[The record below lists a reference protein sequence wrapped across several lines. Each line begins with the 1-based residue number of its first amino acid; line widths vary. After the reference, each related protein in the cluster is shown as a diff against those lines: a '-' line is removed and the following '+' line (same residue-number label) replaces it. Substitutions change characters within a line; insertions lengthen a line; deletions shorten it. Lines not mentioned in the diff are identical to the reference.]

1 MEDYIVLI
9 FFGVIVIVILI
20 VSFFNKKAVVK
31 RKLKQ
36 AEHKG
41 ISQFME
47 GDVAKITGNVQLVG
61 EPLVAPL
68 SKRKCSYYYVHVE
81 RKKSSG
87 DHSNWH
93 TYIEEEV
100 SGKFLI
106 KDEIGYAYIN
116 DPKVKSYIIQDKN
129 YSSGFLNDAEKHLEN
144 YLASHGKESEGLLGF
159 NKKLRYKEGI
169 LESDEKVAVL
179 GKGHWKHA
187 ESLGLP
193 EEYRM
198 VLEITGY
205 DNKAVYL
212 SDDVSTTSTK
222 AKKSFLQKII
232 DILIR

>member
-1 MEDYIVLI
+1 MEDYIVLF

-36 AEHKG
+36 AEHKK
-41 ISQFME
+41 ISEFLN
-47 GDVAKITGNVQLVG
+47 DDTARITGTVELVG

-68 SKRKCSYYYVHVE
+68 SKRICAYYHVLVE
-81 RKKSSG
+81 IKKSTG
-87 DHSNWH
+87 NNRRWQTH
-93 TYIEEEV
+93 IEEEE

-106 KDEIGYAYIN
+106 KDEFGYAYIN
-116 DPKVKSYIIQDKN
+116 ANKIKSYIVKDKN
-129 YSSGFLNDAEKHLEN
+129 YSSGFFNDAKKHLEN

-159 NKKLRYKEGI
+159 NKTLRYKEGI
-169 LESDEKVAVL
+169 LEPNEKVAVL
-179 GKGHWKHA
+179 GKGQWKDA

-198 VLEITGY
+198 VLEITSY
-205 DNKAVYL
+205 YNKAVYL